1 MKIVL
6 KPLVSTIALCAMLA
20 VSIIAVCY
28 VSFSVVCIARSLSV
42 DPSF

>member
-6 KPLVSTIALCAMLA
+6 KPLMTATAVSAMLA

-28 VSFSVVCIARSLSV
+28 VSFSVVCIARILSI
-42 DPSF
+42 DP